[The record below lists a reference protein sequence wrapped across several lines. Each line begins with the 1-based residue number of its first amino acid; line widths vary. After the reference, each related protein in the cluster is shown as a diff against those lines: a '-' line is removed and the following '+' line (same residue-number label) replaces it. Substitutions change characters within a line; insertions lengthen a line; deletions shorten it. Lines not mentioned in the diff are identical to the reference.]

1 PYELVN
7 AKIDTDLLVKQLSL
21 SYREDAL
28 FKAWTFC
35 ISQFYAKTWTPFTT
49 LNFEIDQLLYDFSRR
64 FASPAERF

>member
-1 PYELVN
+1 EKPYELVN
-7 AKIDTDLLVKQLSL
+7 AKIDTDLLVIQLSL

-28 FKAWTFC
+28 FKAWTYYN
-35 ISQFYAKTWTPFTT
+35 IAT